1 MSVLRSLESRI
12 AGLVEGT
19 FSRTFRSEV
28 RPIEIARRLAREMD
42 LNRVPFVSR
51 VYVPS
56 TYTVFLGPDDY
67 ERFRPATAELVSELS
82 TFLLEHAR
90 RERLVLAER
99 PRIAIELDER
109 LGLGE
114 FGIRTTPVD
123 REGIGSGEQPREQQA
138 PAARPAPRPPAIPV
152 ATTHH
157 AAPRAA
163 ALISAGRRIDL
174 PSVGAV
180 LGRSSSC
187 EIVLED
193 PNASRRHAAVRQVAG
208 AWVVEDLGSTNGVRV
223 NGTRVSRSQQLRA
236 GDRIELGRTE
246 LTFDLG

>member
-19 FSRTFRSEV
+19 FSRAFRSEV
-28 RPIEIARRLAREMD
+28 RPIEIARRLSREMD
-42 LNRVPFVSR
+42 DNRVTFVSR

-56 TYTVFLGPDDY
+56 TYDVFLAPDDY
-67 ERFRPATAELVSELS
+67 ARFAPAIGELVSELS

-99 PRIAIELDER
+99 PRITIQSDDR

-114 FGIRTTPVD
+114 FGIRTTPVED
-123 REGIGSGEQPREQQA
+123 PGVAPEPRPRSARPAEPA
-138 PAARPAPRPPAIPV
+138 PAAVSSPAG
-152 ATTHH
+152 ATRS
-157 AAPRAA
+157 ASP
-163 ALISAGRRIDL
+163 ALIAAGRRIEL
-174 PSVGAV
+174 GPSGAV
-180 LGRSSSC
+180 IGRSSSC

-193 PNASRRHAAVRQVAG
+193 PNASRRHAAVRRSG
-208 AWVVEDLGSTNGVRV
+208 GEWVVEDLGSTNGVRL
-223 NGTRVSRSQQLRA
+223 NGSPIRSAQQLHS

-246 LTFDLG
+246 LTFDAG